1 VLATGNG
8 DARRVVGMMAAPL
21 LGGACVALVLVGL
34 HWAGGHG
41 THDSGR
47 AGLAAIGAQLTLVI
61 YYAPGLARIA
71 FVAQQRARL
80 AAAFWTRAA
89 MRALAASAGAEL
101 ALIMARSAAVAVGVA
116 GMRAGEPAITA
127 IAVLQGM
134 TVICGVGGVAVGPA
148 AVAVSSECGSWL
160 AYWQLLP
167 LWAVVREAVPEV
179 ELPAARG
186 ARFGIRWRLLRR
198 VIEIRDGE
206 QALRPYWREDV
217 AARALAA
224 ARSAGLGADLEQAV
238 VEAAVIVAAAGACRR
253 GGTPSPEPVSVELV
267 YGDAGGDLHSEVA
280 RLVLVSRAIRRSP
293 IVRELVLS
301 DARHARPA

>member
-1 VLATGNG
+1 
-8 DARRVVGMMAAPL
+8 
-21 LGGACVALVLVGL
+21 
-34 HWAGGHG
+34 
-41 THDSGR
+41 
-47 AGLAAIGAQLTLVI
+47 VI

-80 AAAFWTRAA
+80 AAAFWARAA
-89 MRALAASAGAEL
+89 MRALCASVGAEL
-101 ALIMARSAAVAVGVA
+101 ALTMARSAAAVAGVT
-116 GMRAGEPAITA
+116 GMRAGGPAVTV
-127 IAVLQGM
+127 IAVLQG
-134 TVICGVGGVAVGPA
+134 TAVICGIGAVAAGPA

-160 AYWQLLP
+160 AYWRLLP

-179 ELPAARG
+179 ELPARPG

-217 AARALAA
+217 AARVLAA

-238 VEAAVIVAAAGACRR
+238 VEAAVIVNAAGACLR
-253 GGTPSPEPVSVELV
+253 GEMPSPEPVPVELV
-267 YGDAGGDLHSEVA
+267 YGDAGGDLHAEVA

-293 IVRELVLS
+293 IVREFVLS
-301 DARHARPA
+301 GHSMRGTCLRCGRIRCLAGRRHAGRRHRDRQPYRAGH